1 MKIIG
6 IILVKN
12 EDIFIMHSI
21 KNIIRFCDK
30 IIILDNYSTDK
41 THEIIKNIKNKFPNK
56 IDYSRIKKISQSH
69 KYIESY
75 ANKKNW
81 IFRVDGDEIFDEKRL
96 LILKKD
102 IKKNKYNN
110 FWRLGGVSLNCTE
123 LDNKFAKGFLS
134 PPSKT
139 TGVLFN
145 FNAIKS
151 WTNCRVERLHYGDI
165 IFKNGFNHNKIKFL
179 GTNWENSK
187 LRNLH
192 FFFFKRSS
200 REKENIVAR
209 NAPFEIGKNRYLK
222 SQIRYFAYLMISLI
236 KGNMK
241 LKSLFYLLKK
251 NERLESL
258 RKIEQYCKGNL
269 VRKKL
274 FYKKLCIL

>member
-12 EDIFIMHSI
+12 EDIFIKNSI
-21 KNIIRFCDK
+21 QNIIKFCDK

-56 IDYSRIKKISQSH
+56 IEYSRIIKISQSH
-69 KYIESY
+69 KYVESY

-81 IFRVDGDEIFDEKRL
+81 IFQVDGDEIFDEKRL

-102 IKKNKYNN
+102 IKTNKYNN

-123 LDNKFAKGFLS
+123 LDDKFAKGFLS

-139 TGVLFN
+139 KGVLFN

-151 WTNCRVERLHYGDI
+151 WKNCRVERLHYGDI
-165 IFKNGFNHNKIKFL
+165 VFKNGFNHNKIKIL
-179 GTNWENSK
+179 GNNWENSN

-192 FFFFKRSS
+192 FCFLKRSS
-200 REKENIVAR
+200 KEKEDIVAR

-222 SQIRYFAYLMISLI
+222 SQIRYFTYLIINLI
-236 KGNMK
+236 KNNMK
-241 LKSLFYLLKK
+241 LKSLIYLLKK
-251 NERLESL
+251 KERLQSL
-258 RKIEQYCKGNL
+258 RKIEQYCRGNL
-269 VRKKL
+269 VKKN
-274 FYKKLCIL
+274 IENIIN

>member
-12 EDIFIMHSI
+12 EDIFIEHCI
-21 KNIIRFCDK
+21 KNIVKFCDK
-30 IIILDNYSTDK
+30 IIILDNYSADK
-41 THEIIKNIKNKFPNK
+41 THEIIKNIKNKFLNK
-56 IDYSRIKKISQSH
+56 IEYFRIKKVSKSH

-81 IFRVDGDEIFDEKRL
+81 IFQVDGDEIFDEKRL

-134 PPSKT
+134 PPSKV
-139 TGVLFN
+139 TGRLFN

-165 IFKNGFNHNKIKFL
+165 VFKNGFNHNKIKFL
-179 GTNWENSK
+179 SNNWENSN

-192 FFFFKRSS
+192 FCFLKRSS
-200 REKENIVAR
+200 GEKENIVAR

-222 SQIRYFAYLMISLI
+222 SEIRYFTYLIISLI

-241 LKSLFYLLKK
+241 LKSLIYLLKK
-251 NERLESL
+251 KERLESL